1 MSTASLG
8 AAEQEAARLE
18 ASGRNEDALAL
29 CERILAEHHFD
40 ATDSAAVQ
48 AEAQFNQRRLRLRRK
63 LGLPTWSSQG
73 APF

>member
-1 MSTASLG
+1 VSTASLD
-8 AAEQEAARLE
+8 AAEREAARLE

-40 ATDSAAVQ
+40 AADGAAVQ

-73 APF
+73 ASF

>member
-1 MSTASLG
+1 MSTTSLD

-40 ATDSAAVQ
+40 AADSAAVQ